1 MSILFYYATDVGAK
15 KRALKMGFEYFHGD
29 EDWYEADLANLKE
42 EQWAWSCSNY
52 ESEDSEINNEP
63 VWFIS

>member
-1 MSILFYYATDVGAK
+1 
-15 KRALKMGFEYFHGD
+15 MGFEYFHGD